1 MLTFKDQSVYTATIK
16 TGFYPSTCL
25 DKERAFPV
33 NTVSLEIPIEHIKQA
48 VRRLP
53 EQEKV
58 VLWRLLDK
66 EIDRTALS
74 RRFSSALKAIRK
86 AYAHIPEDE
95 VMADAVKATRQA
107 RKAHHAKSRS

>member
-1 MLTFKDQSVYTATIK
+1 MGLSIVS
-16 TGFYPSTCL
+16 GFNLSTCF
-25 DKERAFPV
+25 DKEKDFSV

-58 VLWRLLDK
+58 ALWRLLDK
-66 EIDRTALS
+66 EIDRTGLS
-74 RRFSSALKAIRK
+74 RRFSSALKSIRK
-86 AYAHIPEDE
+86 TYAHIPEDE

-107 RKAHHAKSRS
+107 RKGQHAKSRF

>member
-1 MLTFKDQSVYTATIK
+1 MGLSIVS
-16 TGFYPSTCL
+16 GFYLSTCF
-25 DKERAFPV
+25 DKEKDFSV

-58 VLWRLLDK
+58 ALWRLLDK
-66 EIDRTALS
+66 EIDRAGLS
-74 RRFSSALKAIRK
+74 RRFSSALKSIRTT
-86 AYAHIPEDE
+86 YAHIPEDE

-107 RKAHHAKSRS
+107 RKGHHAKSRS